1 MTISKGSLTL
11 FGSLLMLVVSAGLP
25 AAAEGPAKDAC
36 AQGLQSDFAFEA
48 RVQVDAPVVL
58 GSGPHGLRRIVPIT
72 GGTVTGPRLQGKVIP
87 GGADWQVVR
96 PADDVLEIEAKY
108 TLESHDGVRI
118 MVTNRGFRRG
128 PKEVID
134 RLARGEKVDPA
145 LYYFRT
151 TAQFEAPTGSAYAWL
166 NQSVFV
172 GVAERQADAAI
183 IRFFE
188 IK

>member
-1 MTISKGSLTL
+1 MPTSTASLTF
-11 FGSLLMLVVSAGLP
+11 FGSLVILAATAGHP
-25 AAAEGPAKDAC
+25 AAADAPAKDAC
-36 AQGLQSDFAFEA
+36 TQGLQSEFAFEA
-48 RVQVDAPVVL
+48 VVKVDPPVVV
-58 GSGPHGLRRIVPIT
+58 GSGPHGLRRIVPIA
-72 GGTVTGPRLQGKVIP
+72 GGTVSGPRLKGKVIP

-96 PADDVLEIEAKY
+96 PTDEVLEIEARY

-118 MVTNRGFRRG
+118 MVTNRGYRRG

-134 RLARGEKVDPA
+134 RLARGEKVDPS

-151 TAQFEAPTGSAYAWL
+151 TAQFEVPVDSAYGWL

-183 IRFFE
+183 IRFYE